1 MVKVRGACG
10 VVKGRGWRKWV
21 PHKHS
26 YLSPKIKEERE
37 SKGREKITR

>member
-10 VVKGRGWRKWV
+10 GVKGRRWWKWV
-21 PHKHS
+21 PSKGS
-26 YLSPKIKEERE
+26 YLSPKIKGERE